1 MKERGDLFSLSLSSA
16 YRALVPDGP
25 VLTAMG
31 AAAASQYINQD
42 VDRVTHRSY
51 HTTTTSRRSA
61 SPPVPKRTLSVG
73 RKCRGLLIKC
83 RVPAAF
89 YPNDRST
96 DSQTHTRTHTHTL
109 PNHLTLTCLLHSFI
123 QIQLLDKTHGEFLH
137 AVWPLTASPFVS
149 GGI

>member
-42 VDRVTHRSY
+42 VDKVTHRSY

-61 SPPVPKRTLSVG
+61 SPPVPKRTLSV
-73 RKCRGLLIKC
+73 RKEVSWFINKMQSARC
-83 RVPAAF
+83 F
-89 YPNDRST
+89 
-96 DSQTHTRTHTHTL
+96 L
-109 PNHLTLTCLLHSFI
+109 P
-123 QIQLLDKTHGEFLH
+123 Q
-137 AVWPLTASPFVS
+137 
-149 GGI
+149 